1 MLNVAPIQEIFFF
14 FREEKEKRRN
24 LSICNRFTRIATFIM
39 YAILLYAA
47 NIGEQSILLPFL
59 KNIFCKHQIW
69 MHIEG
74 SNYILYRLM
83 FR

>member
-1 MLNVAPIQEIFFF
+1 MLNVAPIQENFFFFFF

-47 NIGEQSILLPFL
+47 NIGEQNILLPFM
-59 KNIFCKHQIW
+59 KNIFSGYGW
-69 MHIEG
+69 T
-74 SNYILYRLM
+74 
-83 FR
+83 